1 MLYGTPCT
9 LVNWSE
15 FGLVIDRGRILP
27 QGMRR
32 PRGAIT
38 SLSKVLH
45 AHDAASLISALL
57 VMASRFGFTIKWSR
71 LWLQGSAL
79 TI

>member
-1 MLYGTPCT
+1 M

-15 FGLVIDRGRILP
+15 FGLMIDRGRILP
-27 QGMRR
+27 QRMRR
-32 PRGAIT
+32 PRGPIT
-38 SLSKVLH
+38 FLSKVLH